1 MGDTG
6 TQNRYFEERV
16 IQITGKKERDQPE
29 AVHEKLLKRAKNTA
43 YRYLTIRPRSRK
55 ELADK
60 LQDKEFADPIITA
73 VLEHVTRL
81 GYLDDGKFAA
91 QWAASRIRSRGF
103 GRRRLEQELRIK
115 GIDRDIIKDTL
126 NTLFEESAESDV
138 ARKEADKK
146 LRTLTR
152 FEPEVR
158 RRRLAG
164 FLERKGFSPD
174 IIRTLLRTVR

>member
-1 MGDTG
+1 MPSAESEDK
-6 TQNRYFEERV
+6 Q
-16 IQITGKKERDQPE
+16 
-29 AVHEKLLKRAKNTA
+29 LKRAKNSA
-43 YRYLTIRPRSRK
+43 YRYLTIRPRSNK

-60 LQDKEFADPIITA
+60 LHDKKFSDPVITA

-103 GRRRLEQELRIK
+103 GKRRLEHELRIK
-115 GIDRDIIKDTL
+115 GISRDIIKETL
-126 NTLFEESAESDV
+126 TTLFEESAESDI
-138 ARKEADKK
+138 ARKEAEKK

-164 FLERKGFSPD
+164 FLERKGFSSD